1 MKLSVARAV
10 GLFGV
15 LTAVGFCVALLTSVY
30 ALDKLK
36 VGGQL
41 YSQIKL
47 GSDLVADILPPPAY
61 VIEAFLEATL
71 AKNQPDSVATRVTN
85 LQKLRKDYDERFE
98 FWRQSALPDDL
109 KSRLTQDSHQTVV
122 RFFTTLDEQLLPALT
137 RGDKAAATRAYD
149 TLEKA
154 YAAHRA
160 VIDEI
165 VQGATRMNEATE
177 TVVAQ
182 EASWLLTIVWCVAG
196 VILLTIIGGVA
207 GILAGVV
214 RPISR
219 MTGAM
224 TALAAGDV
232 DTEIPAL
239 GRRDEIG
246 AMASAVNVFRDG
258 MIHTQALEAQAARSQ
273 QNSEATRKA
282 MMLSL
287 ADQFDVAVGSIID
300 QLSTSAR
307 DMEQAAR
314 QMSVHADETSER
326 SRTVTDAA
334 LQAASN
340 VNSVAGSAEELD
352 ASISEITRQV
362 SRTSEMSRT
371 AVAEI
376 EAAACIITELS
387 QAASRIDTI
396 VEMISGIASQTN
408 LLALNA
414 TIEAARAGEAGR
426 GFAVVASE
434 VKSLATQTAKATTE
448 IERHLAAIQAST
460 GTAVASI
467 HGVTDRVREISS
479 SAASVSVTVEQQGI
493 ATNEIVR
500 AVTEASAGTHMVT
513 NNISNVAESAAQTG
527 SASGEMLTSCSDL
540 ARHADL
546 LREQLRSFLATV
558 RAA

>member
-1 MKLSVARAV
+1 MNLSIARAV
-10 GLFGV
+10 GVFGI
-15 LTAVGFCVALLTSVY
+15 LTAIGFCVTLLTSVY

-36 VGGQL
+36 VGGPL

-71 AKNQPDSVATRVTN
+71 AKNQPESVATRFTN
-85 LQKLRKDYDERFE
+85 LRRLRKEYDERYE
-98 FWRQSALPDDL
+98 FWRQSALPADL
-109 KSRLTQDSHQTVV
+109 KGKLTQASHEMVL
-122 RFFTTLDEQLLPALT
+122 RFFTAVDAQLLPALAQN
-137 RGDKAAATRAYD
+137 DKAAAMQAYD
-149 TLEKA
+149 AVEKA
-154 YAAHRA
+154 YTSHRA

-177 TVVAQ
+177 ALVAKEAALLLTVV
-182 EASWLLTIVWCVAG
+182 WGVAG
-196 VILLTIIGGVA
+196 VILLVIVAGVA

-214 RPISR
+214 RPIGR
-219 MTGAM
+219 MTSAM
-224 TALAAGDV
+224 TALASGDV
-232 DTEIPAL
+232 ETKIPAL

-258 MIHTQALEAQAARSQ
+258 MIHTSELEAQAVRNQLDA
-273 QNSEATRKA
+273 EASRKA

-287 ADQFDVAVGSIID
+287 ADQFDVAVGGIID
-300 QLSTSAR
+300 QLSTSAHG
-307 DMEQAAR
+307 MQQAAR
-314 QMSVHADETSER
+314 QMSVHADQTSEQ
-326 SRTVTDAA
+326 SKTVTDAA
-334 LQAASN
+334 LEAATN
-340 VNSVAGSAEELD
+340 VNSVAGSAEELG

-362 SRTSEMSRT
+362 SRTSEMSQT
-371 AVAEI
+371 AVTEI
-376 EAAACIITELS
+376 EAAAGIITELS
-387 QAASRIDTI
+387 QAATRIDSI

-414 TIEAARAGEAGR
+414 TIEAARAGDAGR

-467 HGVTDRVREISS
+467 HGVTERVREISS
-479 SAASVSVTVEQQGI
+479 SAASVSATVEQQGI
-493 ATNEIVR
+493 ATSEIVR
-500 AVTEASAGTHMVT
+500 AVTQASAGTHMVT
-513 NNISNVAESAAQTG
+513 ENISIVADSAAHTG
-527 SASGEMLTSCSDL
+527 SASGELLTSCSDL
-540 ARHADL
+540 ARNADV